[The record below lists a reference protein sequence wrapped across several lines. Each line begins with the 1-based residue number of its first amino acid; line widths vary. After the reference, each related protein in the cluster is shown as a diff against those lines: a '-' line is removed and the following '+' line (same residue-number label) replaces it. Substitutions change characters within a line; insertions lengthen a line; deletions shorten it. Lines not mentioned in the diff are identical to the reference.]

1 MLLSINVFILDGI
14 ARVANLS
21 HPVNVTR
28 SSELLDISTEDVAL
42 DRDFIIDIRFPSN
55 PPSILTAVEQY
66 ESNKYATHVTNKR
79 ILDAAR
85 CVYFAT
91 VSIVTH
97 HTRKT

>member
-21 HPVNVTR
+21 HPVNITR

-66 ESNKYATHVTNKR
+66 ESNKYAILTALIPNDLNKSNYTQPEL
-79 ILDAAR
+79 IFIGML
-85 CVYFAT
+85 
-91 VSIVTH
+91 
-97 HTRKT
+97 